1 MDPTAAANGAVNG
14 DAAKEALMS
23 SDKKLADES
32 TFAGDESVEGRTGI
46 DKSERDRDRDRD
58 EEEEGKGEGVA
69 GKRTAVP
76 PRKRHTS
83 LSPQRSNGTAGGSR
97 LQPLFGGTTSATAA
111 AHATHAATHATHAE
125 EEAFS
130 SIVSA
135 AEATK
140 SGYVLDRTKK
150 KLAGAAMGAVG
161 SPRGGMVAGVGAT
174 STSVV
179 TNGGV
184 NFIGSRGIVPSGF
197 ADATFGVL
205 SAAGQSMQIRK
216 PPQRRAPR
224 GAKGPAGEDLAAA
237 AAADHSGVIRIPNS
251 VQITASAS
259 SFSPASSVVSS
270 VVSSPVRPAATAA
283 TAMAAGDRKKK
294 YQKSKTVSRK

>member
-1 MDPTAAANGAVNG
+1 
-14 DAAKEALMS
+14 MS

-32 TFAGDESVEGRTGI
+32 TFAGDEGVEVRTGI
-46 DKSERDRDRDRD
+46 DKSEKDRD
-58 EEEEGKGEGVA
+58 EEGERKGEGVA
-69 GKRTAVP
+69 SRRTAVP

-150 KLAGAAMGAVG
+150 KVG
-161 SPRGGMVAGVGAT
+161 WCCNGSCRQSAWWNGCGCGGHFHISGHKWRSQFHRVAG
-174 STSVV
+174 
-179 TNGGV
+179 
-184 NFIGSRGIVPSGF
+184 
-197 ADATFGVL
+197 
-205 SAAGQSMQIRK
+205 
-216 PPQRRAPR
+216 
-224 GAKGPAGEDLAAA
+224 
-237 AAADHSGVIRIPNS
+237 H
-251 VQITASAS
+251 
-259 SFSPASSVVSS
+259 
-270 VVSSPVRPAATAA
+270 RPK
-283 TAMAAGDRKKK
+283 RLC
-294 YQKSKTVSRK
+294 